1 MPETIKTFDVPD
13 AVSALLVPGRKKSA
27 FSLSGDSIL
36 IDLPRGVLAVADGSE
51 RNPSASSA
59 FLRRFALLADDPDF
73 LNDNSPLTSRDFEK
87 IAGKANDLVRDTT
100 YHENTTFSAF
110 IGNHEGGAI
119 LHTGDSL
126 IFLLHRRNG
135 TIIQLSRSH
144 HLMVG
149 RAPRL
154 SQAEMISVGKGDLM
168 LLATDGLTDLA
179 RCHGLL
185 LEPFLRTHVRSRDP
199 QGIVGDLQTCIG
211 SIDVTMDD
219 IGCIAADPSRLR
231 DASRTDGERVIL
243 GWGSQ

>member
-27 FSLSGDSIL
+27 FSMPGDALL
-36 IDLPRGVLAVADGSE
+36 IDPARGILAVADGSE
-51 RNPSASSA
+51 RNPAASSA
-59 FLRRFALLADDPDF
+59 FLTRFALLAEDLNF
-73 LNDNSPLTSRDFEK
+73 LNDDAPLSSPDFER
-87 IAGKANDLVRDTT
+87 IVGEANDLVRDTT
-100 YHENTTFSAF
+100 YNENTTFSAF

-135 TIIQLSRSH
+135 ITQLSRSH

-154 SQAEMISVGKGDLM
+154 SQAEMISVRKGDLV

-185 LEPFLRTHVRSRDP
+185 LEPFLRAHVRSRNP
-199 QGIVGDLQTCIG
+199 QGIAGDLKTCIG
-211 SIDVTMDD
+211 SIDVAMDD

-231 DASRTDGERVIL
+231 DASRADGEKVIL
-243 GWGSQ
+243 GWGRR